1 MPGCS
6 PLESKHIYIMP
17 SVQGSEN
24 PIEEGMEKLTARDGD
39 SSYEAGSSSYNRAG
53 ALVSSEQLQLP
64 IQEASSLAK
73 ELLAADGSWERKG
86 QFSSGV

>member
-1 MPGCS
+1 
-6 PLESKHIYIMP
+6 MP

-39 SSYEAGSSSYNRAG
+39 SFYEAGSSSYDRASM
-53 ALVSSEQLQLP
+53 LVSSEQLQLP
-64 IQEASSLAK
+64 IQEASTLTK
-73 ELLAADGSWERKG
+73 ELLTSDGSWEREG